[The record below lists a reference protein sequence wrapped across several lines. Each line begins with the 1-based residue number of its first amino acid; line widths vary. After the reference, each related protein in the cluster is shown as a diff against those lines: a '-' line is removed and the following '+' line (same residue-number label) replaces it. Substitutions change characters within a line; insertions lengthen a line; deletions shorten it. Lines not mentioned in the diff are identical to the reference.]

1 MDNILKPQRIRVKAL
16 AWIEDKGML
25 FVVKMHDSVKG
36 DDYYRPVGG
45 SVEFGE
51 RSVDAVL
58 REVREELSTE
68 IQLVAPPFVI
78 ENHFTLEGEEG
89 HEIVFL
95 FPSRFLDLTFYEN
108 KLYPLMEINGD
119 GWDAM
124 WVSISD
130 FIIGNKRLVPEEL
143 NTWYAHKVE
152 VNLK

>member
-1 MDNILKPQRIRVKAL
+1 MEKQSQIRVKAL

-25 FVVKMHDSVKG
+25 FVVKMHDKVKE

-45 SVEFGE
+45 AVEFGE

-68 IQLVAPPFVI
+68 IQPIAPPFII
-78 ENHFTLEGEEG
+78 ENHFTLEGEKG

-95 FPSRFLDLTFYEN
+95 FPSRFLDLSYY
-108 KLYPLMEINGD
+108 KRKIYPLMEINGD

-124 WVSISD
+124 WVPISECVS
-130 FIIGNKRLVPEEL
+130 GTLRLVPEEL
-143 NTWYAHKVE
+143 CTWYIRKGKG
-152 VNLK
+152 LKP

>member
-1 MDNILKPQRIRVKAL
+1 MDNLLKPHRIRVKAL

-51 RSVDAVL
+51 PSMDAVL

-68 IQLVAPPFVI
+68 IQPIAPPFVI

-95 FPSRFLDLTFYEN
+95 FPSRFLDLAFYEN
-108 KLYPLMEINGD
+108 KLYPLTEINGD
-119 GWDAM
+119 DWDAM
-124 WVSISD
+124 WVPINECVS
-130 FIIGNKRLVPEEL
+130 GVLRLVPEEL
-143 NTWYAHKVE
+143 KTWYTHKVGGIQ
-152 VNLK
+152 K

>member
-1 MDNILKPQRIRVKAL
+1 MNNQSRIRVKAL

-25 FVVKMHDSVKG
+25 FVVKMHDALKG

-68 IQLVAPPFVI
+68 IQPVAPPFVI
-78 ENHFTLEGEEG
+78 ENHFTLEGKEG

-95 FPSRFLDLTFYEN
+95 FPSRFLDLSFYEH
-108 KLYPLMEINGD
+108 KIYPLMEINGD
-119 GWDAM
+119 GWDSL
-124 WVSISD
+124 WIPINECVS
-130 FIIGNKRLVPEEL
+130 GTLRLVPEEL
-143 NTWYAHKVE
+143 CTWYIRKGKG
-152 VNLK
+152 LKI